1 MWGIFLIN
9 DLILGGGSPLWAVP
23 SLGNVVLD
31 GIRKQA
37 KQVSKKHSHGLF
49 FTSHCV
55 EFLP

>member
-1 MWGIFLIN
+1 MIN